1 MQPIQLIKKYF
12 SKNSANVTVL
22 DIGARDGEI
31 AKKLA
36 EFGYEVTAID
46 KDDFS
51 KDFKNTQVTFLQT
64 SFEEYE
70 PSQNFDIVIAKNVLP
85 FMQKEM
91 LDKVLTTGNF
101 IIFNLWGKVHEWANF
116 NNSFDQSEITQF
128 KDSISKTFKIHYF
141 ADEKFATKS
150 YKNEPVFW
158 HQYTFCIEK
167 VL

>member
-91 LDKVLTTGNF
+91 LDKVMGQ
-101 IIFNLWGKVHEWANF
+101 GA
-116 NNSFDQSEITQF
+116 
-128 KDSISKTFKIHYF
+128 
-141 ADEKFATKS
+141 
-150 YKNEPVFW
+150 
-158 HQYTFCIEK
+158 
-167 VL
+167 